1 MGQYDICPRDCG
13 VGRLADKTATCK
25 TGRYV
30 QVSSCLRGWR
40 GNGTIF
46 FSRCNL
52 RCVFCQNFGIR
63 QAHRGLETPPEQLA
77 RMMLELQ
84 DIGCHNINFVTP
96 EHVVPQVLEAL
107 VLWQ

>member
-1 MGQYDICPRDCG
+1 M
-13 VGRLADKTATCK
+13 
-25 TGRYV
+25 
-30 QVSSCLRGWR
+30 
-40 GNGTIF
+40 
-46 FSRCNL
+46 CNL
-52 RCVFCQNFGIR
+52 RCVLCQNFGIS